1 MAKIFYTGN
10 REAKLLSKIE
20 SSKERE
26 RINTITTIRD
36 NIDLFSNK
44 VSMKLIESGLVETVS
59 KSSIESQIVRCL
71 DTLCKAED
79 FDIDY
84 MVAPFRTLISNP
96 NIASLYL
103 TAFVVE
109 KLINHKDVID
119 VYRSDTTFGK
129 FVIIFPILFF
139 YAKNNFACLFL
150 LGLIL

>member
-26 RINTITTIRD
+26 RIKTISTIRD
-36 NIDLFSNK
+36 NIDAFSNK
-44 VSMKLIESGLVETVS
+44 VSMKLIESGLIETVS
-59 KSSIESQIVRCL
+59 KSSIENQIARCL
-71 DTLCKAED
+71 DALCKAED

-84 MVAPFRTLISNP
+84 MVAPLRTLISNP

-119 VYRSDTTFGK
+119 VYGSDEDIYYCIQK
-129 FVIIFPILFF
+129 ELAAILP
-139 YAKNNFACLFL
+139 KN
-150 LGLIL
+150 

>member
-26 RINTITTIRD
+26 RIRTISTIRD
-36 NIDLFSNK
+36 NIDAFSNK
-44 VSMKLIESGLVETVS
+44 VSMKLIESGLIETVS
-59 KSSIESQIVRCL
+59 KSSIENQIARCL
-71 DTLCKAED
+71 DNLCKAED

-103 TAFVVE
+103 TAFIVE

-119 VYRSDTTFGK
+119 VYGSDEDIYYCIQK
-129 FVIIFPILFF
+129 ELSDMLP
-139 YAKNNFACLFL
+139 KS
-150 LGLIL
+150 

>member
-26 RINTITTIRD
+26 RIRTISAIRD
-36 NIDLFSNK
+36 NIDAFSNK

-59 KSSIESQIVRCL
+59 KSSIENQIARSL
-71 DTLCKAED
+71 DNLCKAED

-84 MVAPFRTLISNP
+84 MVAPFRTLVSNP

-103 TAFVVE
+103 TAFIVE
-109 KLINHKDVID
+109 KLIDHKDVID
-119 VYRSDTTFGK
+119 VYGSDEDIYFCVQK
-129 FVIIFPILFF
+129 ELSEILP
-139 YAKNNFACLFL
+139 KS
-150 LGLIL
+150 

>member
-1 MAKIFYTGN
+1 MAKLFYTGN

-26 RINTITTIRD
+26 RIRTISTIRD
-36 NIDLFSNK
+36 NIDSFSNRL
-44 VSMKLIESGLVETVS
+44 SMKLIESQLVETVS
-59 KSSIESQIVRCL
+59 KSSIENQIARCL

-103 TAFVVE
+103 TAFIVE

-119 VYRSDTTFGK
+119 VYGSDEDIYFCIQK
-129 FVIIFPILFF
+129 ELSV
-139 YAKNNFACLFL
+139 L
-150 LGLIL
+150 LPKT

>member
-1 MAKIFYTGN
+1 MAKMFYTGN

-26 RINTITTIRD
+26 RIRTISTIRD
-36 NIDLFSNK
+36 NIDAFSSK
-44 VSMKLIESGLVETVS
+44 VSMKLIEEGLIETVS
-59 KSSIESQIVRCL
+59 KSSIENQIVRCL
-71 DTLCKAED
+71 DSLCKAED

-84 MVAPFRTLISNP
+84 MVAPLRTIVSNP

-119 VYRSDTTFGK
+119 VYGSDEDIYFCIQKELTA
-129 FVIIFPILFF
+129 IL
-139 YAKNNFACLFL
+139 
-150 LGLIL
+150 

>member
-26 RINTITTIRD
+26 RIRTISTIRD
-36 NIDLFSNK
+36 NIDAFSNK
-44 VSMKLIESGLVETVS
+44 VSMKLIETGLIETVS
-59 KSSIESQIVRCL
+59 KSSIENQIARCL

-84 MVAPFRTLISNP
+84 MVAPFRTLISSP

-119 VYRSDTTFGK
+119 VYGSDDDIYYCIQKELST
-129 FVIIFPILFF
+129 
-139 YAKNNFACLFL
+139 L
-150 LGLIL
+150 LQNS

>member
-1 MAKIFYTGN
+1 MAKLFYTGN

-20 SSKERE
+20 TSKERE
-26 RINTITTIRD
+26 RIRTINTIRD
-36 NIDLFSNK
+36 NVDTFSNK
-44 VSMKLIESGLVETVS
+44 VAMKLIEKGLVETVS
-59 KSSIESQIVRCL
+59 KSSVENQIARCL

-84 MVAPFRTLISNP
+84 MIAPLRTIVPNA

-119 VYRSDTTFGK
+119 IFGSDEDIYFCIQK
-129 FVIIFPILFF
+129 ELSAILPK
-139 YAKNNFACLFL
+139 A
-150 LGLIL
+150 

>member
-26 RINTITTIRD
+26 RIRTISTIRD
-36 NIDLFSNK
+36 NIDSFSNK
-44 VSMKLIESGLVETVS
+44 VSMKLIETGLIETVS
-59 KSSIESQIVRCL
+59 KSSIENQIARCL
-71 DTLCKAED
+71 DNLCKAED

-103 TAFVVE
+103 TAFIVE

-119 VYRSDTTFGK
+119 VYGSDEDIYFCIQKELADMLPKG
-129 FVIIFPILFF
+129 
-139 YAKNNFACLFL
+139 
-150 LGLIL
+150 

>member
-1 MAKIFYTGN
+1 MAKLFYTGN

-26 RINTITTIRD
+26 RIRTISTIRD
-36 NIDLFSNK
+36 NIDSFSNK
-44 VSMKLIESGLVETVS
+44 VSMKLIESKLVETVS
-59 KSSIESQIVRCL
+59 KSSIQNQIARCL
-71 DTLCKAED
+71 DALCKAED

-103 TAFVVE
+103 TAFIVE

-119 VYRSDTTFGK
+119 VYGSDEDIYFCIQKELG
-129 FVIIFPILFF
+129 
-139 YAKNNFACLFL
+139 AL
-150 LGLIL
+150 LPNH

>member
-1 MAKIFYTGN
+1 MAKLFYTGN

-26 RINTITTIRD
+26 RIRTISTIRH
-36 NIDLFSNK
+36 NIDSFSNK
-44 VSMKLIESGLVETVS
+44 VSMKLIESKLVETVS
-59 KSSIESQIVRCL
+59 KSSIQNQIARCL
-71 DTLCKAED
+71 DALCKAED

-103 TAFVVE
+103 TAFIIE

-119 VYRSDTTFGK
+119 VYGSDEDIYFCIQKELGALLPRS
-129 FVIIFPILFF
+129 
-139 YAKNNFACLFL
+139 
-150 LGLIL
+150 

>member
-26 RINTITTIRD
+26 RIRTISAIRD
-36 NIDLFSNK
+36 NIDSFSNK
-44 VSMKLIESGLVETVS
+44 VSMKLIESGLIETVS
-59 KSSIESQIVRCL
+59 KSSVENQIARSL
-71 DTLCKAED
+71 DNLIKAED

-84 MVAPFRTLISNP
+84 MVAPFRTLVSNP

-109 KLINHKDVID
+109 TLINHKDVID
-119 VYRSDTTFGK
+119 IYGSDEDIYFSIQKELTALMER
-129 FVIIFPILFF
+129 PRP
-139 YAKNNFACLFL
+139 
-150 LGLIL
+150 

>member
-26 RINTITTIRD
+26 RFKTMTSIRD

-44 VSMKLIESGLVETVS
+44 VSMKLIEDGLIETVS
-59 KSSIESQIVRCL
+59 KSSIENQIVRCL

-109 KLINHKDVID
+109 KLIDHKDVID
-119 VYRSDTTFGK
+119 VYGSDEDIYYCIQKELSKLMSGS
-129 FVIIFPILFF
+129 
-139 YAKNNFACLFL
+139 
-150 LGLIL
+150 

>member
-10 REAKLLSKIE
+10 RESKLLSKIE

-26 RINTITTIRD
+26 RIKTLTTIRD
-36 NIDLFSNK
+36 NVDTFSNK
-44 VSMKLIESGLVETVS
+44 VSMKLIETGLIETVS
-59 KSSIESQIVRCL
+59 KSSVEKQIARSL

-84 MVAPFRTLISNP
+84 MVAPFRTLLSNP

-119 VYRSDTTFGK
+119 VYGSDEDIYFCIQKELTK
-129 FVIIFPILFF
+129 LMESS
-139 YAKNNFACLFL
+139 
-150 LGLIL
+150 

>member
-1 MAKIFYTGN
+1 MAKNFYTGN

-26 RINTITTIRD
+26 RFKTISTIRD

-44 VSMKLIESGLVETVS
+44 VSMKLIESGLIETVS
-59 KSSIESQIVRCL
+59 KSSIENQIVRCL

-96 NIASLYL
+96 NIACLYL
-103 TAFVVE
+103 TAFIVE
-109 KLINHKDVID
+109 KLLNHKDVID
-119 VYRSDTTFGK
+119 VYGSDEDIYYCIQKELTA
-129 FVIIFPILFF
+129 LM
-139 YAKNNFACLFL
+139 ASA
-150 LGLIL
+150 

>member
-1 MAKIFYTGN
+1 MAKIFYNGN

-26 RINTITTIRD
+26 RIKTITFIRD
-36 NIDLFSNK
+36 NIDSFSSK
-44 VSMKLIESGLVETVS
+44 VSMKLIESGLIETVS
-59 KSSIESQIVRCL
+59 KSSIENQIARCL

-109 KLINHKDVID
+109 KLLNHKDVVD
-119 VYRSDTTFGK
+119 VYGSDEDIYFCIQKQLSTFM
-129 FVIIFPILFF
+129 
-139 YAKNNFACLFL
+139 AKN
-150 LGLIL
+150 

>member
-26 RINTITTIRD
+26 RIKTISTIRD
-36 NIDLFSNK
+36 NVDSFSNK
-44 VSMKLIESGLVETVS
+44 VSMKLIESGLIETVS
-59 KSSIESQIVRCL
+59 KASMENQIARCL
-71 DTLCKAED
+71 DNLCKADD

-84 MVAPFRTLISNP
+84 AVAPFRTLISNP

-109 KLINHKDVID
+109 KLLNHKDVID
-119 VYRSDTTFGK
+119 IYGSDEDIYFCIQK
-129 FVIIFPILFF
+129 ELN
-139 YAKNNFACLFL
+139 AL
-150 LGLIL
+150 LQN